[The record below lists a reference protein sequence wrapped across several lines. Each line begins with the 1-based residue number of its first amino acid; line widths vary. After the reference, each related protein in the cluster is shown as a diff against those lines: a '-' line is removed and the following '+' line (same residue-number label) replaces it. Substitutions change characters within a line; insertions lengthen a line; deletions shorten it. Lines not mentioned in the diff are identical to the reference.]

1 MSKKWW
7 GVVSIAIVV
16 GAVVVVLGFLLPE
29 PDSFLENIL
38 AEAAGVAFALT
49 LAIWLIERERLK
61 RERRLNKLVAITSR
75 SVAQLDE
82 VIAITVS
89 REIGEYLAG
98 RLDSF

>member
-49 LAIWLIERERLK
+49 LVIWLIERERLK

-82 VIAITVS
+82 EIAITVS

>member
-16 GAVVVVLGFLLPE
+16 GAVVVVLRFLLLE
-29 PDSFLENIL
+29 PDSFLKNIL

-61 RERRLNKLVAITSR
+61 NGC
-75 SVAQLDE
+75 QLSLK
-82 VIAITVS
+82 V
-89 REIGEYLAG
+89 
-98 RLDSF
+98 